1 MLSQFNSYRDQTFW
15 KLMFICGVVYLFE
28 VLRFES
34 LGIVCILG
42 FYTTLK
48 PKGNPRPLFMS
59 IYAWNHNIENT
70 KIWLWASKT
79 EIKITEAKT
88 RNHNKSCDS
97 ISYMIICREMGLAIQ
112 AFQHVSL
119 LSPGGDTWH
128 TLLLQ
133 GVYSVIHLEIHS
145 ETHPHGTMRALCLT
159 YALFFAIMYHA
170 LHGKIVLHAITGGDT
185 VLSTFISPYLS
196 LPYG

>member
-1 MLSQFNSYRDQTFW
+1 
-15 KLMFICGVVYLFE
+15 MFICGVVYLFE

-97 ISYMIICREMGLAIQ
+97 I
-112 AFQHVSL
+112 
-119 LSPGGDTWH
+119 
-128 TLLLQ
+128 
-133 GVYSVIHLEIHS
+133 
-145 ETHPHGTMRALCLT
+145 
-159 YALFFAIMYHA
+159 
-170 LHGKIVLHAITGGDT
+170 
-185 VLSTFISPYLS
+185 
-196 LPYG
+196 

>member
-1 MLSQFNSYRDQTFW
+1 MPETIISKIPKSDYEHQKPKSRLPR
-15 KLMFICGVVYLFE
+15 
-28 VLRFES
+28 
-34 LGIVCILG
+34 
-42 FYTTLK
+42 LK
-48 PKGNPRPLFMS
+48 PE
-59 IYAWNHNIENT
+59 ITT
-70 KIWLWASKT
+70 KVVTAF
-79 EIKITEAKT
+79 
-88 RNHNKSCDS
+88 
-97 ISYMIICREMGLAIQ
+97 SYMIICREMGLAIQ

-170 LHGKIVLHAITGGDT
+170 PHGKIVLHAITGGDT